1 MKKIAFLHRIWPVYG
16 GGETVTKCL
25 ANEMV
30 KRGYHIFVVYT
41 KKSERNDPSLDKRIV
56 QRYIPDIP
64 YDENSSEFFV
74 NKETAHKVQSFI
86 DNFIVE
92 NGIDILINQW
102 WPVEFL
108 ENLENRKKVKIIKC
122 LHMDPDTKKVLN
134 TNGIKGIILKSILP
148 LYRYLEKKKH
158 LYSLDKYISNSDKLV
173 FLAPSFMNYYR
184 NERANKQV
192 IIGKTDF
199 VFNPLVYDV
208 ETNITEKPKDNIVL
222 FVGRLLEKHKQLSRV
237 LKIWKQIET
246 DESLQDWKLQIVG
259 DGPDRKFYE
268 DMVSS
273 LNLKRVFMEGYRIPL
288 PYYEKASLFVMTSA
302 YEGWGMTLVEAQQNG
317 VVPIAM
323 DSYSSLHDIIQNNV
337 NGIIVDDNDSV
348 SFHKELVSLMKNPNK
363 RLYMAANGFKSCE
376 KYKVSVIVDKWE
388 KIFKEL
394 EQ

>member
-1 MKKIAFLHRIWPVYG
+1 
-16 GGETVTKCL
+16 
-25 ANEMV
+25 
-30 KRGYHIFVVYT
+30 
-41 KKSERNDPSLDKRIV
+41 
-56 QRYIPDIP
+56 
-64 YDENSSEFFV
+64 
-74 NKETAHKVQSFI
+74 
-86 DNFIVE
+86 
-92 NGIDILINQW
+92 
-102 WPVEFL
+102 
-108 ENLENRKKVKIIKC
+108 
-122 LHMDPDTKKVLN
+122 MDPDTKKVLDLH
-134 TNGIKGIILKSILP
+134 GVKGIIFKSLLP
-148 LYRYLEKKKH
+148 LYRYTEKKKH

-192 IIGKTDF
+192 IIDKTDF

-348 SFHKELVSLMKNPNK
+348 SFHNELVSLMKNPNK

-376 KYKVSVIVDKWE
+376 KYKVSVVVDKWE
-388 KIFKEL
+388 KIFNEL